1 MIDGYHASRM
11 APDPRRAVL
20 WATLCRYYFNR
31 MIPPDACVLDMGC
44 GYGDFINNV
53 TARRRIAVDI
63 WPGFPRHVR
72 PEVEMHVGSVTD
84 LGFLADDSV
93 DLAFASNLFE
103 HLAQADFVLVLRQ
116 LRDKLRSGGRLVI
129 LQPNY
134 RYAYRDYFDDY
145 THIAVYSHVSLVDIL
160 ASNGYEVLDV
170 YPRFLPLTIRS
181 HLPVWPIL
189 IRAYLRSPLKPLGK
203 QMLLRATP
211 RR

>member
-11 APDPRRAVL
+11 APDPRRAIL
-20 WATLCRYYFNR
+20 WTTLCRYYFNG
-31 MIPPDACVLDMGC
+31 MIPPECCVLDMGC

-63 WPGFPRHVR
+63 WPDFPRHVA
-72 PEVEMHVGSVTD
+72 PEVQAHVRSVTD
-84 LGFLADDSV
+84 LSFLADDSV
-93 DLAFASNLFE
+93 DFAFASNLFE
-103 HLAQADFVLVLRQ
+103 HLTQADFVTALGQ
-116 LRDKLRSGGRLVI
+116 LRTKLRARGRLVI

-181 HLPVWPIL
+181 RLPVWPIL
-189 IRAYLRSPLKPLGK
+189 IRAYLRSPLKPFGK
-203 QMLLRATP
+203 QMLLLATP